1 MRLIIKPEFGISEV
15 VFLAMSCFRHVRI
28 AFALQTIWMAKCRI
42 IKSKVSLLYNS
53 KLSVNILYAI
63 VNVDGRFLFKEAI
76 RSQNR
81 KDIHYEVEHA
91 TIS

>member
-1 MRLIIKPEFGISEV
+1 
-15 VFLAMSCFRHVRI
+15 
-28 AFALQTIWMAKCRI
+28 MAKSRM

-63 VNVDGRFLFKEAI
+63 VNVDGWLLFKEAI

-81 KDIHYEVEHA
+81 KDIHYEIEHA
-91 TIS
+91 TMS

>member
-1 MRLIIKPEFGISEV
+1 
-15 VFLAMSCFRHVRI
+15 MSCFRHVRI
-28 AFALQTIWMAKCRI
+28 VFALQTIWMAKCRI
-42 IKSKVSLLYNS
+42 VKSKEILLYNS

-81 KDIHYEVEHA
+81 KEIHYKFEHA
-91 TIS
+91 TMS